1 MKLLLDT
8 HILLWAAGQPDRLPP
23 AIREMLE
30 DPRNEPV
37 FSVASL
43 WEIAIKR
50 SLGRSDFQVDARL
63 LRRGLLE
70 NGYSELEIKGDH
82 AVAIDGLP
90 PIHKDPFDRI
100 LVAQSMAEGIL
111 LLTADP
117 LVARYPGPVRKI

>member
-8 HILLWAAGQPDRLPP
+8 HVLLWAAGQPEHLPE
-23 AIREMLE
+23 AARAMLE

-63 LRRGLLE
+63 LRRGLIE
-70 NGYSELEIKGDH
+70 NGYTELEIKAEH
-82 AVAIDGLP
+82 ALAVDTLP
-90 PIHKDPFDRI
+90 AIHKDPFDRI

-117 LVARYPGPVRKI
+117 QVAQYPGPVRKI

>member
-8 HILLWAAGQPDRLPP
+8 HVLLWAAGQPERLPE
-23 AIREMLE
+23 AARAMLE
-30 DPRNEPV
+30 DPRNELV

-63 LRRGLLE
+63 LRRGLIE
-70 NGYSELEIKGDH
+70 NGYMELEIKAEH
-82 AVAIDGLP
+82 ALAVDALP
-90 PIHKDPFDRI
+90 AIHKDPFDRI

-111 LLTADP
+111 LLTADAQ
-117 LVARYPGPVRKI
+117 VALYPGPVRKI